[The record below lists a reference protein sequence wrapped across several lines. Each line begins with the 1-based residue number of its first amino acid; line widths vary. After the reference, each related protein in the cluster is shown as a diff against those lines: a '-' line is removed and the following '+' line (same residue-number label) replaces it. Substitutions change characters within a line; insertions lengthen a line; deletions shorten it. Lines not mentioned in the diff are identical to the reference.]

1 MNEPI
6 VIDTNAI
13 ISLFD
18 GNHFIADMLDDGHM
32 VVVPAIVCGE
42 FETGAQGKTRRE
54 SVALSAFNGFLG
66 LSHVSVLPV
75 TRRTGRIYAR
85 LFTELKRAGTP
96 IPTNDIWIAA
106 CAIECNGIL
115 LSNDHHFSAVTNVHV
130 ATY

>member
-1 MNEPI
+1 M
-6 VIDTNAI
+6 
-13 ISLFD
+13 LGD
-18 GNHFIADMLDDGHM
+18 GNL

-54 SVALSAFNGFLG
+54 NVALSAFNGFLE

-85 LFTELKRAGTP
+85 LFTELKRTGTP

-106 CAIECNGIL
+106 CAVECSGIL
-115 LSNDHHFSAVTNVHV
+115 LSNDHHFSAVPNIHI